1 MKNLILGFVIY
12 SDMRKLKGWRV
23 FLEGLADGVPDEPIV
38 NLDSVGSA
46 FGTETGNL
54 WPLLG
59 DGSVSWE
66 DECHWDE
73 TDWSFRQEMSAED
86 RARVDAAMV
95 SAEEY
100 FAGRVDMSLIDYLSD
115 VLVAE
120 ELTDGGYQV
129 RIQAAVWNHRAGQSY
144 FSSHASLPTVF
155 MCVMEEGS
163 TQDDWVRDFR
173 RNMNR
178 LKTNFL
184 SYGIGYLVTF
194 HMRSDSINAFQ
205 ERIPDEVAQ
214 AVKDRVADEFPGVH
228 LEVRQDV
235 RWIRTWNED

>member
-12 SDMRKLKGWRV
+12 SDMRKLKGWKV

-66 DECHWDE
+66 DECTWDE

-100 FAGRVDMSLIDYLSD
+100 FAGRVDMSFMDYLSD

-120 ELTDGGYQV
+120 ELTDSGYQV
-129 RIQAAVWNHRAGQSY
+129 RIQAAVWNHRGGERY
-144 FSSHASLPTVF
+144 MSSHASLPTVF
-155 MCVMEEGS
+155 RRVMEEGS
-163 TQDDWVRDFR
+163 NQDDWIRDFKR
-173 RNMNR
+173 SMDK
-178 LKTNFL
+178 LDVDFSK
-184 SYGIGYLVTF
+184 YGIAYVVTF
-194 HMRSDSINAFQ
+194 HMRG
-205 ERIPDEVAQ
+205 DEVTGGQVRISDEAAE
-214 AVKDRVADEFPGVH
+214 AVKERVADEFPGVH
-228 LEVRQDV
+228 LVVRQDV